1 MEGFIL
7 AEMLKSE
14 ALVIDT
20 RVDGAHVPGA
30 LHIVPDSQFG
40 TYAGWFVNYD
50 APTYLIAASDDV
62 DRLVGAL
69 RTVGVDNLPGYFTPE
84 EVGDLNSELPS
95 LAVEAAAS
103 AIEGGALVLDVRSRN
118 EYHAGHI
125 AGALNIPYG
134 LLPQQSDRLPAERP
148 ILLHCASATRAQI
161 AASLLMM
168 RGFQNFT
175 ILAGGFDAWKAAGLP
190 TTTS

>member
-1 MEGFIL
+1 M
-7 AEMLKSE
+7 
-14 ALVIDT
+14 
-20 RVDGAHVPGA
+20 
-30 LHIVPDSQFG
+30 
-40 TYAGWFVNYD
+40 
-50 APTYLIAASDDV
+50 
-62 DRLVGAL
+62 
-69 RTVGVDNLPGYFTPE
+69 
-84 EVGDLNSELPS
+84 NSELPS